1 MVSDNLVLIPGAGG
15 VGRTIFEQLRTQQV
29 PVRFM
34 VRPSADGMATVK
46 LALSADWPLWSTKQ
60 AQAAG
65 LACAVCDYDL
75 RQGRGAPAVRH
86 PAAGTAQHPAPGV
99 RAVLR

>member
-34 VRPSADGMATVK
+34 VRREDERARSAD
-46 LALSADWPLWSTKQ
+46 LE
-60 AQAAG
+60 
-65 LACAVCDYDL
+65 
-75 RQGRGAPAVRH
+75 RGARVPRVPAKLSTQACKAHQSGQSRVDR
-86 PAAGTAQHPAPGV
+86 
-99 RAVLR
+99 RRM